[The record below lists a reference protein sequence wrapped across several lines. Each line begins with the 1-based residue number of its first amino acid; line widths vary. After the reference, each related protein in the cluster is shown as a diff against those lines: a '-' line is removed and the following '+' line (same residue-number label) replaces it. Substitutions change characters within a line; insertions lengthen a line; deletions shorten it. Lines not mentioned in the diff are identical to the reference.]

1 MAKTLTTTSITVIIN
16 GNDYSKHVMF
26 PFKVSNLL
34 DEQLDEAS
42 LTLIGVPEKN
52 FKPLTDVIVTLTNDN
67 KTQSYSMLVASD
79 KADEIPTGS
88 GRYKHELYLIEQ
100 TKYLECFIV
109 RSIGYLNPL
118 EKNYDV
124 VQAPYFVNYTL
135 SNNSNWSP
143 EYDAEFLTPQ
153 YITGNTLKITAPP
166 MCRNYSL
173 LNGICRVPNYDTSFI
188 VIRSKDAKI
197 SLKKDGIVLQ
207 EYTTDWELNGNE
219 VVYNS
224 YQVVFDAV
232 DFYIDSPGLYQIE
245 YSNFFVTITFD
256 GTQVNTGSLIYDIAV
271 LESTPTRDKWNAR
284 TVIRRALTI
293 AETLLQGEVPRFK
306 LDGDIPYYDNGG
318 NQIEFLGDFDT
329 LDDLQTAYP
338 SSNIGD
344 LAWANNTCY
353 RWNGTEWENNGI
365 TYPLSEIAQWLQTIE
380 TPEFQF
386 TQSTLREVLQSV
398 GKFIHAEPRLM
409 SDGVITFDKL
419 GSGEISDFTDTNYGS
434 RSYQQGVDRY
444 ATNLYST
451 VDNFVNSINYA
462 NGVIVE
468 PYSNGYKTVRT
479 EDVFVRLTD
488 INIFIDTKYPIRAIH
503 SLKCGYADGYEDVAN
518 AILKA
523 ELESFVYESAEYK
536 RLSSYD
542 GVYPLSKAW
551 ALYYTIGQKGI
562 YGLNFKPESALLQ
575 SFQNYAIVN
584 ILNAVSGKSQTNTD
598 MRQLAFRITY
608 EPIYSAT
615 AQQNKS
621 YVGDIDKPASLVYNQ
636 GQNLVESHYYGEN
649 LKGAIARLGN
659 VDKVLTYVKHG
670 LVDTPKVGQILMED
684 NDEYYISAVATEI
697 QPYYTKFSMSLSKDF
712 NRYSDYV
719 GVNSQKR
726 MYEVSERQAFDSH
739 ITYKDYVVIGDIEVY
754 EKNDDGLV
762 KIDDGLVRLGAL
774 NGIFAPD
781 NNGNNGLN
789 SLSLAELQGYD
800 NGGNAL
806 QKVALPIQKSAI
818 GNSALFTIKYQD
830 NYSAGDNVVKV
841 DNNYWQNGVAYSDYF
856 GNIESLEMTLRKDG
870 ASPSNYAEQSEI
882 GNALPL
888 YDFEDDSSDQW
899 ISTKNVDKRL
909 WIKKG
914 STEIPTIDYQIDFVT
929 NRSDIIIGSALA
941 KNLPLICGDLGAEH
955 DAKLYLLKHRI
966 NKFDKVVAI
975 DQSEDVVVPSFGMT
989 ITSGSQYGFFMVTA
1003 TISET
1008 YNAWA
1013 IVDGATNEL
1022 LIGCNKTITQGSDIF
1037 QDSRLRSLKIFIKHD
1052 IYKDKN

>member
-1 MAKTLTTTSITVIIN
+1 MQ
-16 GNDYSKHVMF
+16 
-26 PFKVSNLL
+26 P
-34 DEQLDEAS
+34 
-42 LTLIGVPEKN
+42 
-52 FKPLTDVIVTLTNDN
+52 
-67 KTQSYSMLVASD
+67 
-79 KADEIPTGS
+79 
-88 GRYKHELYLIEQ
+88 
-100 TKYLECFIV
+100 
-109 RSIGYLNPL
+109 
-118 EKNYDV
+118 
-124 VQAPYFVNYTL
+124 
-135 SNNSNWSP
+135 
-143 EYDAEFLTPQ
+143 
-153 YITGNTLKITAPP
+153 
-166 MCRNYSL
+166 
-173 LNGICRVPNYDTSFI
+173 
-188 VIRSKDAKI
+188 
-197 SLKKDGIVLQ
+197 
-207 EYTTDWELNGNE
+207 
-219 VVYNS
+219 
-224 YQVVFDAV
+224 
-232 DFYIDSPGLYQIE
+232 
-245 YSNFFVTITFD
+245 
-256 GTQVNTGSLIYDIAV
+256 
-271 LESTPTRDKWNAR
+271 KWNAR
-284 TVIRRALTI
+284 TVIRRALII
-293 AETLLQGEVPRFK
+293 AETLLQGEKPRFS
-306 LDGDIPYYDNGG
+306 LDGDISYYDVYG

-329 LDDLQTAYP
+329 LTALQTAYP

-344 LAWANNTCY
+344 LAWVVNATSFGGRTYRYNANGWT
-353 RWNGTEWENNGI
+353 GETA
-365 TYPLSEIAQWLQTIE
+365 TYPLVGQALELQKIE

-398 GKFIHAEPRLM
+398 GRFIHAEPRLM
-409 SDGVITFDKL
+409 SGGIITFDKL
-419 GSGEISDFTDTNYGS
+419 GSGEISNFTETDYASKG
-434 RSYQQGVDRY
+434 YQQAVDRY

-488 INIFIDTKYPIRAIH
+488 TNIFIDTKYPIRAIH
-503 SLKCGYADGYEDVAN
+503 SLKCGYADGYEEEN
-518 AILKA
+518 YTNRILEA
-523 ELESFVYESAEYK
+523 ELKSFVYESAEYK

-542 GVYPLSKAW
+542 GAYPMSKAW

-575 SFQNYAIVN
+575 AFQNYAIVN
-584 ILNAVSGKSQTNTD
+584 ILNAVSGKSQTNTT
-598 MRQLAFRITY
+598 MQQLAFRVTY

-649 LKGAIARLGN
+649 MKGAIARLGN

-670 LVDTPKVGQILMED
+670 LADTPQVGQILMD
-684 NDEYYISAVATEI
+684 GNDEYYISAVATEI

-739 ITYKDYVVIGDIEVY
+739 ITYKDYVVIGDMVY
-754 EKNDDGLV
+754 NENAIDDGLV
-762 KIDDGLVRLGAL
+762 KWRAL
-774 NGIFAPD
+774 NGIFTPST
-781 NNGNNGLN
+781 NNGYNLN

-800 NGGNAL
+800 SGGNAL

-830 NYSAGDNVVKV
+830 NYSAGDNVVV
-841 DNNYWQNGVAYSDYF
+841 ETNNTDTNYWQNGVAYSDYF
-856 GNIESLEMTLRKDG
+856 GNVESLEMTLRIDG
-870 ASPSNYAEQSEI
+870 AEPNDYANQSEI

-888 YDFEDDSSDQW
+888 YDFVDDDNDQW
-899 ISTKNVDKRL
+899 ISTKNTKDEKRL

-966 NKFDKVVAI
+966 NKFDKVVSVDDNDENGGVAL
-975 DQSEDVVVPSFGMT
+975 QFFGENK
-989 ITSGSQYGFFMVTA
+989 YGQFVIFNIPPDLDTP
-1003 TISET
+1003 

-1022 LIGCNKTITQGSDIF
+1022 LIGCNKTINQERDI
-1037 QDSRLRSLKIFIKHD
+1037 LRNDKGDILKLFVKHD
-1052 IYKDKN
+1052 IYKDKI

>member
-1 MAKTLTTTSITVIIN
+1 MQ
-16 GNDYSKHVMF
+16 
-26 PFKVSNLL
+26 P
-34 DEQLDEAS
+34 
-42 LTLIGVPEKN
+42 
-52 FKPLTDVIVTLTNDN
+52 
-67 KTQSYSMLVASD
+67 
-79 KADEIPTGS
+79 
-88 GRYKHELYLIEQ
+88 
-100 TKYLECFIV
+100 
-109 RSIGYLNPL
+109 
-118 EKNYDV
+118 
-124 VQAPYFVNYTL
+124 
-135 SNNSNWSP
+135 
-143 EYDAEFLTPQ
+143 
-153 YITGNTLKITAPP
+153 
-166 MCRNYSL
+166 
-173 LNGICRVPNYDTSFI
+173 
-188 VIRSKDAKI
+188 
-197 SLKKDGIVLQ
+197 
-207 EYTTDWELNGNE
+207 
-219 VVYNS
+219 
-224 YQVVFDAV
+224 
-232 DFYIDSPGLYQIE
+232 
-245 YSNFFVTITFD
+245 
-256 GTQVNTGSLIYDIAV
+256 
-271 LESTPTRDKWNAR
+271 KWNAR
-284 TVIRRALTI
+284 TVIRRALII

-306 LDGDIPYYDNGG
+306 LNGDIPYYDANG
-318 NQIEFLGDFDT
+318 NQIEFLGDFST
-329 LDDLQTAYP
+329 LADLQTAYP

-353 RWNGTEWENNGI
+353 RWNGTEWENNGT
-365 TYPLSEIAQWLQTIE
+365 TYPLSEIAKWLQTIE

-398 GKFIHAEPRLM
+398 GRFIHAEPRLING
-409 SDGVITFDKL
+409 DTITFDKL

-479 EDVFVRLTD
+479 EDVFVKVEDT
-488 INIFIDTKYPIRAIH
+488 NIFIETKYPIRAIH

-518 AILKA
+518 AILEA
-523 ELESFVYESAEYK
+523 ELEPFVYESAEYK

-542 GVYPLSKAW
+542 GAYPMSKAW

-584 ILNAVSGKSQTNTD
+584 ILNAVSEKSQTNTT
-598 MRQLAFRITY
+598 MQQLAFRVTY

-649 LKGAIARLGN
+649 MKGAIARLGN

-670 LVDTPKVGQILMED
+670 LVDAPKVGQILMED

-697 QPYYTKFSMSLSKDF
+697 QPYYTKFSLSLSKDF

-719 GVNSQKR
+719 GVDSQKR

-739 ITYKDYVVIGDIEVY
+739 ITYKDYVVIGDIVY
-754 EKNDDGLV
+754 ENDTIDDGLV
-762 KIDDGLVRLGAL
+762 KWRAL
-774 NGIFAPD
+774 NGIFTPST
-781 NNGNNGLN
+781 NNGYNLN

-800 NGGNAL
+800 SGGNAL

-830 NYSAGDNVVKV
+830 NYSAGDNVVV
-841 DNNYWQNGVAYSDYF
+841 ETNNTDTNYWQNGVAYSDYF
-856 GNIESLEMTLRKDG
+856 GNIETLEMTLRIDG
-870 ASPSNYAEQSEI
+870 VEPTDYAEQSAI

-888 YDFEDDSSDQW
+888 YNFVENEDDQW
-899 ISTKNVDKRL
+899 ISTKNIGKRL

-966 NKFDKVVAI
+966 NKFDKVVSVDDNDENGGVAL
-975 DQSEDVVVPSFGMT
+975 QFFGENK
-989 ITSGSQYGFFMVTA
+989 YGQFVIFNIPPDLDTP
-1003 TISET
+1003 

-1022 LIGCNKTITQGSDIF
+1022 LIGCNKTINQERDI
-1037 QDSRLRSLKIFIKHD
+1037 LRNDKGDILKLFVKHD
-1052 IYKDKN
+1052 IYKDKI